1 MKNYLVIGS
10 PIDHSLSPKIHN
22 YWFNKYKIK
31 AFYDKLEPSVADF
44 ENLIKKVRE
53 KEIQGINVTVPYKE
67 KIIPFLDNLSAE
79 ARESE
84 SVNTIYLS
92 GKQVEG
98 HNTDIY
104 GFYTSLKNILNF
116 KEKKTFIIGAGG
128 VTPSIVISLKKL
140 GASEIIVTNR
150 TKERVIKL
158 KEKFNF
164 LEVAE
169 WGETLNADIVINTTS
184 LGLNKNDKINLNYET
199 FTKKTLFYDLIYN
212 PKETDFLKKAKLN
225 DHKIQNGLM
234 MFVYQ
239 AAEAFKIWHD
249 IEPDINEELLKYLEN
264 D

>member
-1 MKNYLVIGS
+1 MKKYFVIGN
-10 PIDHSLSPKIHN
+10 PINHSLSPKLHN
-22 YWFNKYKIK
+22 YWFKKYKIK
-31 AFYDKLEPSVADF
+31 AFYEKLEPSVEDF
-44 ENLIKKVRE
+44 EDLIKKVRE
-53 KEIQGINVTVPYKE
+53 KEIRGINVTVPYKE
-67 KIIPFLDNLSAE
+67 KIIPFLDNLSVE

-116 KEKKTFIIGAGG
+116 KEKKAFIIGAGG
-128 VTPSIVISLKKL
+128 VTPSIIISLKKI

-164 LEVAE
+164 LEAVE

-184 LGLNKNDKINLNYET
+184 LGLNKSDKINLNYKI

-225 DHKIQNGLM
+225 EHKIQNGLM

-249 IEPDINEELLKYLEN
+249 IEPDINDELLKYLEN